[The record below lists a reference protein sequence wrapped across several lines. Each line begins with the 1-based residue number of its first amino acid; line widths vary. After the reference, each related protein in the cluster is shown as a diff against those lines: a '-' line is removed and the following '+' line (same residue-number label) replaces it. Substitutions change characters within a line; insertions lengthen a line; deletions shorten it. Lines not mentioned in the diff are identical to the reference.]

1 MDSGIPAIKKE
12 KAYLRIVDVVM
23 NLIAEGKVDYN
34 DHFYTEQELM
44 TMLGVSRPTL
54 REALR
59 VLEFLG
65 VATVTPHK
73 GISINKPSD
82 QGGYLPLL
90 YILTFEKTSGRELFE
105 LRQALQLEMTALA
118 ASRRTQENL
127 DALEAL
133 LCRMEAAKTA
143 DSETFSQLDYDF
155 HQQIIA
161 ASGNRLVGKLMD
173 TISPMIQNQLTAHIR
188 NEGMEHRALTLGYHR
203 QIVDCIAAGDPEA
216 ARQAMYDHLAHS
228 RRDAE
233 TEADPVEFTRRERHD

>member
-1 MDSGIPAIKKE
+1 MEHSVPTIKKE
-12 KAYLRIVDVVM
+12 KAYLRIVDTVM
-23 NLIAEGKVDYN
+23 DLIAQGKVGYD
-34 DHFYTEQELM
+34 DHFYTEQELL

-73 GISINKPSD
+73 GISISRPSD
-82 QGGYLPLL
+82 EGGYLPLL

-118 ASRRTQENL
+118 AQRRTQADLDTLYSLIRQMEENRET
-127 DALEAL
+127 DAEI
-133 LCRMEAAKTA
+133 
-143 DSETFSQLDYDF
+143 FSRLDYDF

-173 TISPMIQNQLTAHIR
+173 TIAPMIQNQLTSHIR
-188 NEGMEHRALTLGYHR
+188 SESLEHRSQTISDHR
-203 QIVDCIAAGDPEA
+203 RVVACIESGDAQA
-216 ARQAMYDHLAHS
+216 ARQAMYLHLADS
-228 RRDAE
+228 RRDAQ
-233 TEADPVEFTRRERHD
+233 REVGQSVDFSRNL

>member
-1 MDSGIPAIKKE
+1 MDSGIPIIKKE

-23 NLIAEGKVDYN
+23 DLIARGQVDYN

-44 TMLGVSRPTL
+44 AMLGVSRPTL

-82 QGGYLPLL
+82 HGGYLPLL

-118 ASRRTQENL
+118 AQRRTEKHLN
-127 DALEAL
+127 ALRSL
-133 LCRMEAAKTA
+133 IDRMEEAKAA
-143 DSETFSQLDYDF
+143 DPEVFSRLDYDF
-155 HQQIIA
+155 HQQIIS

-173 TISPMIQNQLTAHIR
+173 TIAPMIQNQLTDHIR
-188 NEGMEHRALTLGYHR
+188 NEGLDHRKRTLEYHR
-203 QIVDCIAAGDPEA
+203 QIVACIADGNSEA

-228 RRDAE
+228 RRDAQSA
-233 TEADPVEFTRRERHD
+233 ADPVNFARRNARG

>member
-1 MDSGIPAIKKE
+1 MDAIPAIKKE

-23 NLIAEGKVDYN
+23 DLIARGQVDYN

-73 GISINKPSD
+73 GISINKPAD

-118 ASRRTQENL
+118 AQRRTEEDLQVLENQL
-127 DALEAL
+127 S
-133 LCRMEAAKTA
+133 RMEAAKSA
-143 DSETFSQLDYDF
+143 DPEVFSQLDYGF
-155 HQQIIA
+155 HQQIIVA
-161 ASGNRLVGKLMD
+161 AGNRLVGKLMD
-173 TISPMIQNQLTAHIR
+173 TIAPMIRNQLTAHIR
-188 NEGMEHRALTLGYHR
+188 NEGVEHRVLTLRYHR
-203 QIVDCIAAGDPEA
+203 QIVDCIAAGEPEA

-228 RRDAE
+228 RRDAQ
-233 TEADPVEFTRRERHD
+233 TEADPVAFVSR

>member
-1 MDSGIPAIKKE
+1 MDTGIPAIKKE

-23 NLIAEGKVDYN
+23 DLIAQGKVDYN
-34 DHFYTEQELM
+34 DRFYTEQELM

-73 GISINKPSD
+73 GISINRPSD

-105 LRQALQLEMTALA
+105 LRQALQLEMAALA
-118 ASRRTQENL
+118 AQRRTQEDVDTL
-127 DALEAL
+127 RATIEQ
-133 LCRMEAAKTA
+133 MEIARTA
-143 DSETFSQLDYDF
+143 DAEEFSRLDYDF
-155 HQQIIA
+155 HQQIVA
-161 ASGNRLVGKLMD
+161 AAGNRLVGKLMD
-173 TISPMIQNQLTAHIR
+173 TIAPMIRSQLTGHIR
-188 NEGMEHRALTLGYHR
+188 SEGMEHRHLTLRFHR
-203 QIVDCIAAGDPEA
+203 QIVDQIAAGDSEA

-228 RRDAE
+228 RRDAQL
-233 TEADPVEFTRRERHD
+233 EADPVGFGTYSI

>member
-1 MDSGIPAIKKE
+1 MEHSVPTIKKE
-12 KAYLRIVDVVM
+12 KAYLRIVDTVM
-23 NLIAEGKVDYN
+23 DLIAQGKVGYD
-34 DHFYTEQELM
+34 DHFYTEQELL

-73 GISINKPSD
+73 GISISRPSD
-82 QGGYLPLL
+82 EGGYLPLL

-118 ASRRTQENL
+118 AQRRTQEDL
-127 DALEAL
+127 DVLYSLIQQMEENREADA
-133 LCRMEAAKTA
+133 EI
-143 DSETFSQLDYDF
+143 FSRLDYDF

-173 TISPMIQNQLTAHIR
+173 TIAPMIQNQLTSHIR
-188 NEGMEHRALTLGYHR
+188 NESVEHRSQTISDHR
-203 QIVDCIAAGDPEA
+203 RVVACIESSDAQA
-216 ARQAMYDHLAHS
+216 ARQAMYLHLADS
-228 RRDAE
+228 RRDAQRE
-233 TEADPVEFTRRERHD
+233 VRQPVEFSRNL